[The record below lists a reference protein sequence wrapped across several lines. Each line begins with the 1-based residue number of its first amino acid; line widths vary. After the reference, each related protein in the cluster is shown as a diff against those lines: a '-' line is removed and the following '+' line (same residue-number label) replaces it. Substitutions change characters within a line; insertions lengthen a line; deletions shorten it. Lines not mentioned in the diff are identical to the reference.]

1 MAIALGQQAFS
12 AFSPEIAL
20 NLIHY
25 HINTISYQYMY
36 TISYQYM
43 YTISYQYMYT
53 ISYQYRVFRETYQA
67 KCCHLVFCTIYIYSE
82 VRTYKHFL

>member
-25 HINTISYQYMY
+25 HIN